1 MNPFRR
7 RSVRLA
13 AAVAAAALASVALA
27 GCRYDTSIAMRAG
40 ELRNDLRVCAPEHS
54 GVAQVHV
61 TALRPAGARQGVIVY
76 RGAQQPGNLNLAAY
90 LGGVEPG
97 QTATFTLGPVAA
109 GQCRAFTLLNGDRAV
124 TIDLTLTS

>member
-1 MNPFRR
+1 MTRSRR
-7 RSVRLA
+7 TI
-13 AAVAAAALASVALA
+13 AAVLAVAVVA
-27 GCRYDTSIAMRAG
+27 VAGGCRYDTSIAMRAG
-40 ELRNDLRVCAPEHS
+40 ELRNDLRVCAPEHA
-54 GVAQVHV
+54 GVAKVHV

-109 GQCRAFTLLNGDRAV
+109 GQCRGFSLLNGDRAV
-124 TIDLTLTS
+124 TVDLTLTS

>member
-1 MNPFRR
+1 MTTTAR
-7 RSVRLA
+7 RLA
-13 AAVAAAALASVALA
+13 VVAVAAVLAVVAA
-27 GCRYDTSIAMRAG
+27 GCRYDTSIAMAAG
-40 ELRNDLRVCAPEHS
+40 ETRNDLRVCAPDRA

-61 TALRPAGARQGVIVY
+61 TALRPAGARQGVIVF
-76 RGAQQPGNLNLAAY
+76 RGAQQPGNMDLAAY

-109 GQCRAFTLLNGDRAV
+109 GRCRAFTLLNGDRAV